1 MSLAVH
7 REKGR
12 LVFRVSKALYEKE
25 AIFAATYALS
35 GRCRNRIEP
44 EPEGYVTVTLEPI
57 DNPGDADLDDLE
69 HRFTTEIVDQQ
80 FRLDL
85 ERRFGG
91 LRRLIVQ
98 HAFTPLAHLQEE
110 VKKTAGRD

>member
-12 LVFRVSKALYEKE
+12 LVFQVSKALYEKE

-35 GRCRNRIEP
+35 ARCRNRIEP
-44 EPEGYVTVTLEPI
+44 EPEGCVTVTLEPL
-57 DNPGDADLDDLE
+57 DPQAEDLDELE
-69 HRFTTEIVDQQ
+69 HRFTSEIVDQQ

-98 HAFTPLAHLQEE
+98 HAFAPLAHLQEE
-110 VKKTAGRD
+110 VKKTVGRD

>member
-7 REKGR
+7 REQGR
-12 LVFRVSKALYEKE
+12 LVFQLSKTLYEKE
-25 AIFAATYALS
+25 AIFAATYGLS
-35 GRCRNRIEP
+35 ARCRNRIEP
-44 EPEGYVTVTLEPI
+44 EPEGCVTVTLEPL
-57 DNPGDADLDDLE
+57 DSAADLDDLE
-69 HRFTTEIVDQQ
+69 HRFTSEIVDQQ

-98 HAFTPLAHLQEE
+98 HAFAPLEHLREE
-110 VKKTAGRD
+110 VKKTVGLD

>member
-7 REKGR
+7 REQNR
-12 LVFRVSKALYEKE
+12 LVFRISKALYEKE

-35 GRCRNRIEP
+35 AQCRNRIEP
-44 EPEGYVTVTLEPI
+44 EPEGYVTVTLEPL
-57 DNPGDADLDDLE
+57 DGQAEDLDVLE

-98 HAFTPLAHLQEE
+98 HAFSPLAHLQEE